1 MKNCTE
7 VRKMQFRT
15 IKEVKGEL
23 KRLRKRQDPHQYDA
37 NINRKKNQMRSLLW
51 RLLKQT
57 PYSRAAAKTEKPAKT
72 EAQASSG
79 KTKRSSSYT

>member
-7 VRKMQFRT
+7 VNKMQFRT

-23 KRLRKRQDPHQYDA
+23 KRLRKRQDTHQYDA
-37 NINRKKNQMRSLLW
+37 LISRKKNQMRTLLW
-51 RLLKQT
+51 KLLKQK
-57 PYSRAAAKTEKPAKT
+57 PYSREAAKTEKPAKT
-72 EAQASSG
+72 QEQESSG